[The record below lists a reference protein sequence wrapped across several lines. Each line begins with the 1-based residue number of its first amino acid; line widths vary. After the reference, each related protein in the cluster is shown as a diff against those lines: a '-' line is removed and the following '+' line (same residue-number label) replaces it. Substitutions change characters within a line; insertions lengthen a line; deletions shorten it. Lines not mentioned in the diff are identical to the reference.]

1 MLKTRIKSIRISII
15 ILFLIIIAI
24 SVNLLDTNQT
34 TVNGLVLGLLQT
46 SIYFFLY
53 AIWGVSVQLRISQ
66 TQARFFLQL
75 IASLLIFWILL
86 RGMKYYIFAEGS
98 HICRYLWYLYYVP
111 MLLIPLLSFF
121 VGLSLGKP
129 DYHRIPRWNI
139 LLFTIC
145 IILIIGVLT
154 NDIHQLAFTFSNE
167 NLEYADS
174 EHGFGFIYFLI
185 YIWMLCLPAAFLFI
199 VISKCRIPGIKKV
212 LWLPI
217 VPFIVAFIYSLC
229 YNFKILRVFTDMNL
243 VFTTTIVAIFECCIK
258 CGLIRTNTGYIELFE
273 AGSYGAQIINK
284 NFKVEYSSASAIDIP
299 YDIMCEIGTKSIKI
313 DDNTILNSHSITNGY
328 AIWKVDTSPLNK
340 LIEQLKYNREAIAE
354 NVILEEKNYK
364 AKLRINVLKEKNKLY
379 QELQNQTE
387 YQVKL
392 LYELLDLYDNETEPE
407 NKNKILAMLTVV
419 GTYIKRRGNLLFL
432 SKKEKMLDCSDLV
445 LCLQESASNLELLN
459 VKSSILTDS
468 TKEIEAKDAC
478 AVYDFFEKVIEI
490 AIKDMSFLLVRLKFI
505 EGRPKLQIEVECDTS
520 FEKFSVNTD
529 SCVLNEG
536 VWYISKYFRKDEQ

>member
-46 SIYFFLY
+46 SIYIFLY

-154 NDIHQLAFTFSNE
+154 NDIHRLAFTFSNE

-243 VFTTTIVAIFECCIK
+243 VFTATIVAIFECCIK

-284 NFKVEYSSASAIDIP
+284 NFMIIHDRIRVKFYIKKHDGRILDMEMNSRNRYFKK
-299 YDIMCEIGTKSIKI
+299 EITLSKEEEIKI
-313 DDNTILNSHSITNGY
+313 VKIGFSWVTFFFGFLVPFYRKDWNTGWMLLTIMVISHMMLPLLMFLILVVFSFLYNRIYINMLLKSGWRFTTKDDERLWENKKEM
-328 AIWKVDTSPLNK
+328 AEKVDNM
-340 LIEQLKYNREAIAE
+340 
-354 NVILEEKNYK
+354 V
-364 AKLRINVLKEKNKLY
+364 
-379 QELQNQTE
+379 
-387 YQVKL
+387 
-392 LYELLDLYDNETEPE
+392 
-407 NKNKILAMLTVV
+407 LTVKEMEAKIDKKIEEHGFVKKFSWGGIYALAIGILIKNTPLLAV
-419 GTYIKRRGNLLFL
+419 GIVFFVISFIKRQ
-432 SKKEKMLDCSDLV
+432 KM
-445 LCLQESASNLELLN
+445 
-459 VKSSILTDS
+459 
-468 TKEIEAKDAC
+468 
-478 AVYDFFEKVIEI
+478 
-490 AIKDMSFLLVRLKFI
+490 
-505 EGRPKLQIEVECDTS
+505 
-520 FEKFSVNTD
+520 
-529 SCVLNEG
+529 
-536 VWYISKYFRKDEQ
+536 